1 MKKST
6 TLFLLMAM
14 LGVQT
19 LSFAQAPVQEV
30 SGYIT
35 SNTTWTKENIY
46 LLSGFVYVTN
56 GATLTIEPGTL
67 IKGDKFSKGALIIA
81 RGAKLIADGTADEP
95 IVFTSN
101 GPTGFRTYGDWGGII
116 LLGKASINQAGGEA
130 IIEGG
135 VDDGQGNGTYGGGT
149 SPDDNDNSGVLRY
162 VRIEFPGIAFAPN
175 NEINGLTCGGVGR
188 GTVLEHIQ
196 VSYSGDDSYE
206 FFGGTV
212 NAKYLIA
219 FRGLDDDFDTDNGYS
234 GKLQFL
240 YSLRDPNI
248 ADISGSNGFESDNDA
263 TGSTN
268 TPVTHALFS
277 NVTIAGPKV
286 TSSSAFN
293 ASYKR
298 GAHLRRNTQTCI
310 YNSILMGYPSGIMV
324 DGAASETNATAD
336 LLQVRNTVLSGCASS
351 FEVASGSAFDISGWF
366 NTAAYANT
374 VYTANTDV
382 MLTDPFNLA
391 APNALPAAGSPVLS
405 GAAFSVTNLTDP
417 FFEVV
422 NFRGAFGTTDWTL
435 GWANWTPNNSGYTS
449 VSEPNT
455 ISGINI
461 YPNPMSDNAT
471 LELNLQEAN
480 MVNIAITDL
489 SGRMISEVLN
499 EQLAAGYHN
508 ISIQA
513 PNLATG
519 LYFLQVRSGYDNQ
532 VIKLTVAR

>member
-1 MKKST
+1 MKRFT
-6 TLFLLMAM
+6 TLMLLATM
-14 LGVQT
+14 LSAQT
-19 LSFAQAPVQEV
+19 MVFAQVPVQVV

-35 SNTTWTKENIY
+35 TNTTWTKDNIY
-46 LLSGFVYVTN
+46 LLTGFVYVNN

-67 IKGDKFSKGALIIA
+67 IKGDKFSKGALIIS
-81 RGAKLIADGTADEP
+81 RGAKLMADGTAAEP

-116 LLGKASINQAGGEA
+116 LLGKATINQAGGEA

-149 SPDDNDNSGVLRY
+149 APDDNDNSGILRY

-219 FRGLDDDFDTDNGYS
+219 FRGLDDDFDTDNGFS

-268 TPVTHALFS
+268 APNTHALFS

-286 TSSSAFN
+286 TSSNAFN

-298 GAHLRRNTQTCI
+298 GAHLRRNTQACI
-310 YNSILMGYPSGIMV
+310 YNSILMGYPTGIMV
-324 DGAASETNATAD
+324 DGASSEANATAD
-336 LLQVRNTVLSGCASS
+336 ILQVRNTILSGCASS
-351 FEVASGSAFDISGWF
+351 FEVASGSTFDISGWF
-366 NTAAYANT
+366 NTPAYSNT
-374 VYTANTDV
+374 IYTANTDV
-382 MLTDPFNLA
+382 MLTDVFNLA
-391 APNALPAAGSPVLS
+391 GPNPTPAVGSPALS
-405 GAAFSVTNLTDP
+405 GASFAATNLTDP
-417 FFEVV
+417 FFEAVD
-422 NFRGAFGTTDWTL
+422 FRGAFGTTDWTL
-435 GWANWTPNNSGYTS
+435 GWANWTPNNSVYTAIND
-449 VSEPNT
+449 PKI
-455 ISGINI
+455 ISGINV
-461 YPNPMSDNAT
+461 YPNPMSTSAT
-471 LELNLQEAN
+471 LELNLAEAN
-480 MVNIAITDL
+480 NVNIAITDL
-489 SGRMISEVLN
+489 SGRMITEVLN
-499 EQLAAGYHN
+499 EQLSAGNHTIYF
-508 ISIQA
+508 QT
-513 PNLATG
+513 PQLANG
-519 LYFLQVRSGYDNQ
+519 MYFVQVRTLNENRM
-532 VIKLTVAR
+532 IKLNVAD

>member
-6 TLFLLMAM
+6 TLFLLITM
-14 LGVQT
+14 LCAQT
-19 LSFAQAPVQEV
+19 ITFAQAPVEVV

-35 SNTTWTKENIY
+35 DNTTWSKENIY
-46 LLSGFVYVTN
+46 LLTGFVYVTN

-67 IKGDKFSKGALIIA
+67 IKGDKFSKGALIVS
-81 RGAKLIADGTADEP
+81 RGAKLMADGTAAEP
-95 IVFTSN
+95 IIFTSN

-116 LLGKASINQAGGEA
+116 LLGKATINQAGGEA

-149 SPDDNDNSGVLRY
+149 APDDNDNSGVLRY

-240 YSLRDPNI
+240 YALRDPNI

-268 TPVTHALFS
+268 TPSTHALFS
-277 NVTIAGPKV
+277 NVTITGPKV

-298 GAHLRRNTQTCI
+298 GAHLRRNTQACI
-310 YNSILMGYPSGIMV
+310 YNSIVMGYPSGIMV
-324 DGAASETNATAD
+324 DGAAAEANATAGV
-336 LLQVRNTVLSGCASS
+336 LQVRNTILSGCANS
-351 FEVASGSAFDISGWF
+351 FEVASGSTFDISTWF
-366 NTAAYANT
+366 NTPAYSNT
-374 VYTANTDV
+374 VLTANTDV
-382 MLTDPFNLA
+382 MLTDAFNLA
-391 APNALPAAGSPVLS
+391 APNPVPAVGSPALS
-405 GAAFSVTNLTDP
+405 GADFSVANLSDA
-417 FFEVV
+417 FFEAV
-422 NFRGAFGTTDWTL
+422 NFRGAFGTTDWTT
-435 GWANWTPNNSGYTS
+435 GWANWTPNNSAYTAIND
-449 VSEPNT
+449 PII
-455 ISGINI
+455 ISGLNI
-461 YPNPMSDNAT
+461 YPNPMNNQST
-471 LELNLQEAN
+471 LELHLQEAN
-480 MVNIAITDL
+480 LVNIAITDL

-499 EQLAAGYHN
+499 EQLSAGNHN

-513 PNLATG
+513 PHLATG
-519 LYFLQVRSGYDNQ
+519 LYFLQVRAGFDNQ
-532 VIKLTVAR
+532 MIKLTVAR

>member
-6 TLFLLMAM
+6 TLFLLITM
-14 LGVQT
+14 LCAHT
-19 LSFAQAPVQEV
+19 ITFAQVPVQV
-30 SGYIT
+30 ISGYIT
-35 SNTTWTKENIY
+35 NNTTWSKENIY
-46 LLSGFVYVTN
+46 LLTGFVYVTN

-67 IKGDKFSKGALIIA
+67 IKGDKFSKGALIVS
-81 RGAKLIADGTADEP
+81 RGAKLMADGTAAEP
-95 IVFTSN
+95 IIFTSN

-116 LLGKASINQAGGEA
+116 LLGKATINQAGGEA

-149 SPDDNDNSGVLRY
+149 APDDNDNSGVLRY

-240 YSLRDPNI
+240 YALRDPNI

-268 TPVTHALFS
+268 TPSTHALFS

-298 GAHLRRNTQTCI
+298 GAHLRRNTQASI

-324 DGAASETNATAD
+324 DGAAAEANATAGV
-336 LLQVRNTVLSGCASS
+336 LQVRNTILSGCANS
-351 FEVASGSAFDISGWF
+351 FEVASGSTFDISTWF
-366 NTAAYANT
+366 NTPAYSNT
-374 VYTANTDV
+374 ILTANTDV
-382 MLTDPFNLA
+382 MLTDAFNLA
-391 APNALPAAGSPVLS
+391 APNAVPAAGSPALS
-405 GAAFSVTNLTDP
+405 GADFSVANLTDP
-417 FFEVV
+417 FFEAV
-422 NFRGAFGTTDWTL
+422 NFRGAFGTTDWTT
-435 GWANWTPNNSGYTS
+435 GWANWTPNNSAYTAIND
-449 VSEPNT
+449 PII
-455 ISGINI
+455 ISGLNI
-461 YPNPMSDNAT
+461 YPNPMNNQST
-471 LELNLQEAN
+471 LELHLQEAN

-499 EQLAAGYHN
+499 EQLSAGNHN

-519 LYFLQVRSGYDNQ
+519 LYFLHVRAGFDNQ
-532 VIKLTVAR
+532 MIKLTVAR

>member
-6 TLFLLMAM
+6 TLLLLISM
-14 LGVQT
+14 LCVHT
-19 LSFAQAPVQEV
+19 ITFAQAPVEVV

-35 SNTTWTKENIY
+35 NNTTWSKENIY
-46 LLSGFVYVTN
+46 LLTGFVYVTN

-67 IKGDKFSKGALIIA
+67 IKGDKFSKGALIVS
-81 RGAKLIADGTADEP
+81 RGAKLMADGTAAEP
-95 IVFTSN
+95 IIFTSN

-116 LLGKASINQAGGEA
+116 LLGKATINQAGGEA

-149 SPDDNDNSGVLRY
+149 APDDNDNSGVLRY

-188 GTVLEHIQ
+188 GTILEHIQ

-268 TPVTHALFS
+268 TPATHALFS
-277 NVTIAGPKV
+277 NVTISGPKV

-298 GAHLRRNTQTCI
+298 GAHLRRNTQACI

-324 DGAASETNATAD
+324 DGAAAEANATAD
-336 LLQVRNTVLSGCASS
+336 LLQVRNTILSGCANS
-351 FEVASGSAFDISGWF
+351 FEVASGSTFDISGWF
-366 NTAAYANT
+366 NTPAYSNT
-374 VYTANTDV
+374 VLTANTDV
-382 MLTDPFNLA
+382 MLTDAFNLA
-391 APNALPAAGSPVLS
+391 APNPVPAAGSPALS
-405 GAAFSVTNLTDP
+405 GADFSVTNLTDP
-417 FFEVV
+417 FFEAV
-422 NFRGAFGTTDWTL
+422 NFRGAFGTTDWTT
-435 GWANWTPNNSGYTS
+435 GWANWTPNNSAYTAIND
-449 VSEPNT
+449 PII

-461 YPNPMSDNAT
+461 YPNPMNTQAT
-471 LELNLQEAN
+471 LELHLKEAN

-499 EQLAAGYHN
+499 EQLSAGNHN

-519 LYFLQVRSGYDNQ
+519 LYFLHVRAGFDNQ
-532 VIKLTVAR
+532 MIKLTVAR